1 MNSSAENINYN
12 KPFLKS
18 SFDAVSLES
27 NDFKKHYTVFN
38 MENSTKEKK
47 KKKLLKKKNL
57 AQVNH
62 LLKRPFIRKRKDRC
76 ESFYYF
82 LLS

>member
-47 KKKLLKKKNL
+47 KKN
-57 AQVNH
+57 
-62 LLKRPFIRKRKDRC
+62 F
-76 ESFYYF
+76 
-82 LLS
+82 

>member
-47 KKKLLKKKNL
+47 KKNFWKKK
-57 AQVNH
+57 
-62 LLKRPFIRKRKDRC
+62 I
-76 ESFYYF
+76 
-82 LLS
+82 